1 MDRDLA
7 RALAMFDNEF
17 GRLSFG
23 PTRRE
28 SPLLPARRGSTDARR
43 NPIPWGAPP
52 RREGR
57 PWDTPPARR
66 TPGFR
71 GRLAQ
76 EGILP
81 ADATPKRSSGRKRPD
96 SKGEAKEARAAPPE
110 KRSPRAPAEA
120 KPTDPFSRLVE
131 DEMLLSEETTRWED
145 VGGLDA
151 TKQLLTEAAVLP
163 MLIPGFFTGV
173 RTPWRG
179 VLLFGPPGTGKTL
192 LARAVAAQARAAFF
206 SVSPSSLLSK
216 FVGES
221 EKVAKAVYDCARAR
235 APAVVFFDEVDA
247 LASRRGA
254 STEHEASRRLKT
266 ELLTQIDGINTGASV
281 LTLAT
286 SNRPWDLDEAMRRR
300 LERRI
305 YVPPPDNKGRE
316 AMLRIH
322 TTGLKLAADVDL
334 AELADKL
341 EGYSGADVQLVCR
354 DAAMAHMRAA
364 IAGKSPDE
372 IVELQTKG
380 QLEGEITS
388 SDFLGAVETTPP
400 SIAPG
405 SLRRFEAWN
414 AEFGCELRPPPAAWE
429 AEAPPNDLD

>member
-7 RALAMFDNEF
+7 RALAMFDAEF

-28 SPLLPARRGSTDARR
+28 SPLMPARRGSTDARR

-221 EKVAKAVYDCARAR
+221 EKVARAVYDCARRR

-266 ELLTQIDGINTGASV
+266 ELLTQIDGITTGASV

-286 SNRPWDLDEAMRRR
+286 LVSVWKSNFR
-300 LERRI
+300 LH
-305 YVPPPDNKGRE
+305 
-316 AMLRIH
+316 A
-322 TTGLKLAADVDL
+322 TA
-334 AELADKL
+334 
-341 EGYSGADVQLVCR
+341 S
-354 DAAMAHMRAA
+354 
-364 IAGKSPDE
+364 
-372 IVELQTKG
+372 VELDG
-380 QLEGEITS
+380 
-388 SDFLGAVETTPP
+388 
-400 SIAPG
+400 
-405 SLRRFEAWN
+405 
-414 AEFGCELRPPPAAWE
+414 
-429 AEAPPNDLD
+429 

>member
-28 SPLLPARRGSTDARR
+28 SPLMPARRGSTDARR
-43 NPIPWGAPP
+43 NPIPWGAPA

-57 PWDTPPARR
+57 PWDAPPARR
-66 TPGFR
+66 NDGGRQRTPSGYR
-71 GRLAQ
+71 GRLAK

-81 ADATPKRSSGRKRPD
+81 ADATPKRSSTGRKRPN
-96 SKGEAKEARAAPPE
+96 SKGDAKEARADSSKGDAKEPRAAPPE
-110 KRSPRAPAEA
+110 KRSPRAPAEPKP

-131 DEMLLSEETTRWED
+131 DEMLLNEETTRWED
-145 VGGLDA
+145 VGGLEA

-235 APAVVFFDEVDA
+235 APAVVFFDEIDA

-266 ELLTQIDGINTGASV
+266 ELLTQIDGITTGASV

-286 SNRPWDLDEAMRRR
+286 SSPVWKSNFRRPTFVL
-300 LERRI
+300 
-305 YVPPPDNKGRE
+305 
-316 AMLRIH
+316 
-322 TTGLKLAADVDL
+322 
-334 AELADKL
+334 
-341 EGYSGADVQLVCR
+341 
-354 DAAMAHMRAA
+354 
-364 IAGKSPDE
+364 
-372 IVELQTKG
+372 
-380 QLEGEITS
+380 
-388 SDFLGAVETTPP
+388 
-400 SIAPG
+400 
-405 SLRRFEAWN
+405 
-414 AEFGCELRPPPAAWE
+414 
-429 AEAPPNDLD
+429 